1 MNYCPCCSNLL
12 LRHVSKGH
20 VYWFCRECHQQ
31 MPVFS
36 EMAEFSAIVEQLNGS
51 LNRPLKP
58 QTGVA
63 IAH

>member
-1 MNYCPCCSNLL
+1 
-12 LRHVSKGH
+12 
-20 VYWFCRECHQQ
+20 